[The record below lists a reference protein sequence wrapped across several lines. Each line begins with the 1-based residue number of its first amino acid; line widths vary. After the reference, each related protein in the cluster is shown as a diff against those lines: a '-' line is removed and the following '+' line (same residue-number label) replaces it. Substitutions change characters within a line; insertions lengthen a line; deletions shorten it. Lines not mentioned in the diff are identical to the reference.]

1 MKPIYIILII
11 AIYFVVL
18 LAISYFTSRKAD
30 NKSFF
35 VGDKKSPWYIV
46 AFGMIGAS
54 LSGVTFLSVPGA
66 VGTKNFSY
74 MQIVFGYFIGYMV
87 VTNILLPLYYRLNLT
102 SIYTYLRDR
111 FGNITYKTGAIYFLI
126 SRVLGASLRLLLIAN
141 VLQYTIFDKF
151 AIPFWVSVAIT
162 ILLIWLYTFRGGIK
176 TIIWTDT
183 LQTLFMLIAVG
194 FTIYFI
200 SKEMGNSVP
209 EMFTQV
215 FKSDYSK
222 IFIFDSFLEK
232 NYFIKQIIGGAFI
245 TIVMTGLDQD
255 MMQKNLSCRNI
266 KEAKKNMFWFS
277 IILIPI
283 NLIFLMLGAML
294 FIFKDDILS
303 KLDLSKL
310 IDNKI
315 FIEFSNLAPDEIY
328 TYIANMDI
336 LPISVA
342 IFFILGLIAA
352 AYSSADSALTSL
364 TTSFSVDML
373 EIDKYKDEAKQNKVR
388 KYVHVLFSL
397 ILFFTILIFHAF
409 NDDSIIYTLLG
420 VAVYTYGP
428 LLGLYFYGIFTKNK
442 VKDKFVPI
450 IAILAPILT
459 FVINFYSENIFF
471 GYKFGFE
478 LIVINALLM
487 ILGLLILKRK

>member
-11 AIYFVVL
+11 ALYFVVL

-74 MQIVFGYFIGYMV
+74 MQIVFGYFIGYII

-111 FGNITYKTGAIYFLI
+111 FGNLTYKTGAIYFLL

-151 AIPFWVSVAIT
+151 GIPFWVSVAIT

-200 SKEMGNSVP
+200 SKEMGNSVS

-277 IILIPI
+277 VILVPI
-283 NLIFLMLGAML
+283 NLIFLMLGVML
-294 FIFKDDILS
+294 FLFAQYKQIDISQLS
-303 KLDLSKL
+303 ADS
-310 IDNKI
+310 
-315 FIEFSNLAPDEIY
+315 IY
-328 TYIANMDI
+328 TNIATSGV

-373 EIDKYKDEAKQNKVR
+373 EINKYKNEAKQNKVR
-388 KYVHVLFSL
+388 KYVHVLFSF
-397 ILFFTILIFHAF
+397 ILFITILIFHAF

-428 LLGLYFYGIFTKNK
+428 LLGLYSYGIFTKNK

-450 IAILAPILT
+450 IAILSPILT

-478 LIVINALLM
+478 LIVVNALLM
-487 ILGLLILKRK
+487 ILGLVILKRK

>member
-1 MKPIYIILII
+1 MKPIFIILII
-11 AIYFVVL
+11 ALYFVVL

-30 NKSFF
+30 NNSFF
-35 VGDKKSPWYIV
+35 VGDKKSPWFIV

-66 VGTKNFSY
+66 VGGNNFSY

-102 SIYTYLRDR
+102 SIYTYLLDR
-111 FGNITYKTGAIYFLI
+111 FGNATYKTGAFYFLI

-141 VLQYTIFDKF
+141 VLQHTIFDSF
-151 AIPFWVSVAIT
+151 GIPFWISVAIT

-277 IILIPI
+277 IVLVPI
-283 NLIFLMLGAML
+283 NLIFLILGAML
-294 FIFKDDILS
+294 FLFAQYKQIDVSQLS
-303 KLDLSKL
+303 ADS
-310 IDNKI
+310 
-315 FIEFSNLAPDEIY
+315 IY
-328 TYIANMDI
+328 TEIATSDV
-336 LPISVA
+336 LPVSVA

-364 TTSFSVDML
+364 TTSFSVDIL
-373 EIDKYKDEAKQNKVR
+373 EINKYKSNKKQNSTR

-397 ILFFTILIFHAF
+397 ILFITILIFHAF

-428 LLGLYFYGIFTKNK
+428 LLGLYFYGIFTNNK
-442 VKDKFVPI
+442 VKDKYVPI

-459 FVINFYSENIFF
+459 FVINTYSEKLLC

-478 LIVINALLM
+478 LIVVNALLM
-487 ILGLLILKRK
+487 IIGLVILRRRV

>member
-1 MKPIYIILII
+1 MKAIYIILII
-11 AIYFVVL
+11 ALYFVVL

-30 NKSFF
+30 NNSFF

-74 MQIVFGYFIGYMV
+74 MQIVFGYFIGYII

-102 SIYTYLRDR
+102 SIYTYLHDR
-111 FGNITYKTGAIYFLI
+111 FGNTTYKTGAIYFLI

-151 AIPFWVSVAIT
+151 GIPFWISVAIT
-162 ILLIWLYTFRGGIK
+162 IMLIWLYTFRGGIK

-183 LQTLFMLIAVG
+183 LQTMFMLIAVG

-200 SKEMGNSVP
+200 SKEMGNSIP
-209 EMFTQV
+209 EMFSQV
-215 FKSDYSK
+215 FKSDYSQ
-222 IFIFDSFLEK
+222 IFIFDSILEK
-232 NYFIKQIIGGAFI
+232 NYFLKQIIGGAFI

-277 IILIPI
+277 IVLVPI
-283 NLIFLMLGAML
+283 NLVFLMLGAML
-294 FIFKDDILS
+294 FLFAQFKQIDISQLS
-303 KLDLSKL
+303 ADS
-310 IDNKI
+310 
-315 FIEFSNLAPDEIY
+315 IY
-328 TYIANMDI
+328 TDIATSGT

-364 TTSFSVDML
+364 TTSFSVDIL
-373 EIDKYKDEAKQNKVR
+373 EINKYKDKSKQNKVR

-397 ILFFTILIFHAF
+397 VLFITILIFHAF
-409 NDDSIIYTLLG
+409 NNDSIIYTLLG

-442 VKDKFVPI
+442 VKDKFVPV
-450 IAILAPILT
+450 IAILAPTLT
-459 FVINFYSENIFF
+459 FGINYYSENIFF

-487 ILGLLILKRK
+487 ILGLLMLKKIELK

>member
-11 AIYFVVL
+11 ALYFVVL

-74 MQIVFGYFIGYMV
+74 MQIVFGYFIGYII

-111 FGNITYKTGAIYFLI
+111 FGNFTYKTGAIYFLL

-151 AIPFWVSVAIT
+151 DIPFWVSVAIT

-277 IILIPI
+277 IVLVPI

-294 FIFKDDILS
+294 FLFAQYKQIDISQLS
-303 KLDLSKL
+303 ADS
-310 IDNKI
+310 
-315 FIEFSNLAPDEIY
+315 IY
-328 TYIANMDI
+328 TNIATSGV

-388 KYVHVLFSL
+388 KYVHVLFSFV
-397 ILFFTILIFHAF
+397 LFITILIFHAF

-478 LIVINALLM
+478 LIVVNALLM
-487 ILGLLILKRK
+487 ILGLLIIKNKN

>member
-1 MKPIYIILII
+1 MKAIYIILII
-11 AIYFVVL
+11 ALYFIVL

-30 NKSFF
+30 NNSFF

-74 MQIVFGYFIGYMV
+74 MQIVFGYFIGYII

-102 SIYTYLRDR
+102 SIYTYLRNR
-111 FGNITYKTGAIYFLI
+111 FGNTTYKTGAIYFLI

-151 AIPFWVSVAIT
+151 GIPFWISVAIT
-162 ILLIWLYTFRGGIK
+162 IMLIWLYTFRGGIK

-194 FTIYFI
+194 FTIFFI
-200 SKEMGNSVP
+200 SKEMGNSIP
-209 EMFTQV
+209 EMFSQI
-215 FKSDYSK
+215 FKSDYSQ
-222 IFIFDSFLEK
+222 IFIFDNFLEK

-277 IILIPI
+277 IVLVPI

-294 FIFKDDILS
+294 FLFAQFKQIDISQLS
-303 KLDLSKL
+303 ADS
-310 IDNKI
+310 
-315 FIEFSNLAPDEIY
+315 IY
-328 TYIANMDI
+328 TKIAISGD

-364 TTSFSVDML
+364 TTSFSVDIL
-373 EIDKYKDEAKQNKVR
+373 EINKYKDEAKQNKVR
-388 KYVHVLFSL
+388 KYIHVLFSL
-397 ILFFTILIFHAF
+397 VLFITILIFHAL
-409 NDDSIIYTLLG
+409 NNDSIIYTLLG

-450 IAILAPILT
+450 IAILAPTLT
-459 FVINFYSENIFF
+459 FVINYYSENIFF

-487 ILGLLILKRK
+487 ILGLLILKKKLNYYKK

>member
-11 AIYFVVL
+11 ALYFVVL

-74 MQIVFGYFIGYMV
+74 MQIVFGYFIGYII

-111 FGNITYKTGAIYFLI
+111 FGNLTYKTGAIYFLL

-151 AIPFWVSVAIT
+151 GIPFWVSVAIT

-200 SKEMGNSVP
+200 SKEMGNSVS

-232 NYFIKQIIGGAFI
+232 NYFIKQIIGGTFI

-277 IILIPI
+277 IVLVPI
-283 NLIFLMLGAML
+283 NLIFLMLGVML
-294 FIFKDDILS
+294 FLFAQYKQIDISQLS
-303 KLDLSKL
+303 ADS
-310 IDNKI
+310 
-315 FIEFSNLAPDEIY
+315 IY
-328 TYIANMDI
+328 TNIATSGV

-373 EIDKYKDEAKQNKVR
+373 EINKYKNEAKQNKVR
-388 KYVHVLFSL
+388 KYVHVLFSFV
-397 ILFFTILIFHAF
+397 LFITILIFHAF

-428 LLGLYFYGIFTKNK
+428 LLGLYSYGIFTKNK

-450 IAILAPILT
+450 IAILSPILT

-478 LIVINALLM
+478 LIVVNALLM
-487 ILGLLILKRK
+487 ILGLVILKRK